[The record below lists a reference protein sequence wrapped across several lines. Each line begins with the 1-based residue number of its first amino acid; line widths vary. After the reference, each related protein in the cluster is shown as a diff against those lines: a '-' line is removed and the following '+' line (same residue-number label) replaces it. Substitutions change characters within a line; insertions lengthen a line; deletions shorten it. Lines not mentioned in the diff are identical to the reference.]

1 MKVASL
7 VIITLLAL
15 NSIQVWGGTT
25 EGYRCFNWPNCYD
38 SNGCTRFLKK
48 QDLAELLD
56 TCSNDEE
63 CVAVSCE
70 GLTDG
75 QCSRSML
82 SSYCDESTKDDENNW
97 VIYPGMKLTVNRV

>member
-1 MKVASL
+1 MKVSSP

-15 NSIQVWGGTT
+15 NSIQVWGGQT
-25 EGYRCFNWPNCYD
+25 EGYRCFNWPNCND
-38 SNGCTRFLKK
+38 SNGCTKINGKRV
-48 QDLAELLD
+48 LAELLD

-70 GLTDG
+70 GLSDG
-75 QCSRSML
+75 KCSRSML